1 MTLQILNGEPKFG
14 ELMLID
20 ECFVNT
26 VFYQQ
31 LIILGTEIWKVLLK
45 VRGKNTTPP
54 QPPKNDLNWSNSVS
68 FGMKL

>member
-1 MTLQILNGEPKFG
+1 
-14 ELMLID
+14 MLRQHGLLSATD
-20 ECFVNT
+20 F
-26 VFYQQ
+26 
-31 LIILGTEIWKVLLK
+31 LGTEIWKVLLK